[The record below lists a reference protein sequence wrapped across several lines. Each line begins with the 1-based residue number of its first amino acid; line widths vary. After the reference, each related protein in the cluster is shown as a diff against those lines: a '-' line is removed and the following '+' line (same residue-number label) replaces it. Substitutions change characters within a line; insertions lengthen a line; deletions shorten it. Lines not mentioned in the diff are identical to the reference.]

1 MSLFAQIDP
10 HLTRFA
16 AEQPAVLTRDRNGMS
31 LLLAGPNRMGFEERR
46 LAWQREAFN
55 LAIILQPDFLVT
67 GVDVTKWN
75 FVAVA
80 WQGSG
85 SRKRTARKAFL
96 KSVPFQEMEAKVAEL
111 LAQAR
116 TYLNH
121 LHFHD
126 LKPQGNW
133 H

>member
-16 AEQPAVLTRDRNGMS
+16 TEQPAILTRDRNGMS
-31 LLLAGPNRMGFEERR
+31 LLLAGPNRIGFEERR
-46 LAWQREAFN
+46 LDWQRDTLN
-55 LAIILQPDFLVT
+55 LAIILQPDFLAT

-75 FVAVA
+75 FAAVA

-85 SRKRTARKAFL
+85 YRKHTTGKDFL
-96 KSVPFQEMEAKVAEL
+96 TSIPFQEMEAQVVEL

-116 TYLNH
+116 TYLT
-121 LHFHD
+121 LLSLHD
-126 LKPQGNW
+126 LKPRGDW
-133 H
+133 R

>member
-31 LLLAGPNRMGFEERR
+31 LLLAGPNRTGFEERR
-46 LAWQREAFN
+46 LDWQRATLN
-55 LAIILQPDFLVT
+55 LAIILQPNFLAT
-67 GVDVTKWN
+67 GVDVTRWN

-85 SRKRTARKAFL
+85 HRKYTAGKDFL
-96 KSVPFQEMEAKVAEL
+96 TSVPFQEMEAHVVEL

-116 TYLNH
+116 TYLTH
-121 LHFHD
+121 LHLHD
-126 LKPQGNW
+126 LKPHGAW
-133 H
+133 R

>member
-1 MSLFAQIDP
+1 MSHFAQIDS
-10 HLTRFA
+10 HLTQFA
-16 AEQPAVLTRDRNGMS
+16 VEQPAVLTRDRNGMS
-31 LLLAGPNRMGFEERR
+31 LLLAGPNSTGFEERR
-46 LAWQREAFN
+46 LDWQRDTLN

-75 FVAVA
+75 FAAVA

-85 SRKRTARKAFL
+85 YRKRTAGKDFL
-96 KSVPFQEMEAKVAEL
+96 RSAPFQEMESHITAL

-116 TYLNH
+116 TYLTH
-121 LHFHD
+121 LSLHE
-126 LKPQGNW
+126 LKPRGEW

>member
-31 LLLAGPNRMGFEERR
+31 LLLAGPNRTGFEERR
-46 LAWQREAFN
+46 LDWQREALN
-55 LAIILQPDFLVT
+55 LAIILQPDFLAT

-80 WQGSG
+80 WQWSD
-85 SRKRTARKAFL
+85 SRKRTAGKEFL
-96 KSVPFQEMEAKVAEL
+96 TSVPFQEMEAQVAEL

-121 LHFHD
+121 LHLHD
-126 LKPQGNW
+126 LKPQSDW